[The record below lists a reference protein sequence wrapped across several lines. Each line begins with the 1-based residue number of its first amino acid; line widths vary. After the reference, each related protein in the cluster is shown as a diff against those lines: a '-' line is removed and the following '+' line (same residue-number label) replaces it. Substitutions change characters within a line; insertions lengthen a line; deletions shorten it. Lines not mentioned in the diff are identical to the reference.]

1 MASPLSNV
9 LGQAHA
15 VKTLRRGLASGRLH
29 HALLFVGPAGVG
41 KELAAFGLACAIVC
55 VRAPNE
61 GCGECDACRKVL
73 KQSELGTPL
82 HPDVVLVERG
92 LYPREVLGRSTEEKT
107 DISVDQIRRVVLERI
122 FTPPNEAPQRIVIIR
137 RADEMSA
144 GAANALLKTLEEPPG
159 HTRFVLMTAHPGELL
174 PTIHSR
180 TLPVRFAPLADTTVE
195 QILRAH
201 DVEPA
206 RAAEVAP
213 LAGGSVEVAL
223 ELADPD
229 ISDARTLAVD
239 RLRSASMAPL
249 ATLLEATSS
258 YGNTGEDRVRLRN
271 TLEALSATEATELRR
286 LVREGGSERAIDAAL
301 LRFAT
306 AASVTE
312 MLDKNANV
320 PLALEGAWLQ
330 LSRRI

>member
-1 MASPLSNV
+1 
-9 LGQAHA
+9 
-15 VKTLRRGLASGRLH
+15 
-29 HALLFVGPAGVG
+29 LFVGPAGVG

-55 VRAPNE
+55 TRAPNV

-73 KQSELGTPL
+73 KPSELGTPL
-82 HPDVVLVERG
+82 HPDVVLVEKG
-92 LYPREVLGRSTEEKT
+92 LYPRDVLGRSTDEKT

-137 RADEMSA
+137 RAEEMSP

-180 TLPVRFAPLADTTVE
+180 TLPVRFAPLADATVE
-195 QILRAH
+195 GILREH
-201 DVEPA
+201 DIDAA

-213 LAGGSVEVAL
+213 LAGGSVETAL
-223 ELADPD
+223 ELADPEL
-229 ISDARTLAVD
+229 SDARSAAVD
-239 RLRSASMAPL
+239 RLRKAASAQL
-249 ATLLEATSS
+249 ASLLEVTSS

-271 TLEALSATEATELRR
+271 ALEAMSATEAMELRR
-286 LVREGGSERAIDAAL
+286 LVREDGSERAIDAAL
-301 LRFAT
+301 QRFAT
-306 AASVTE
+306 AAAVTE